1 MKTLVLVVGGV
12 ILLVL
17 MYNYPNHVATVLFNP
32 VYIIKN
38 FFVDIYYYFKH
49 KKINLYDGVGR
60 VWAYCGAFG
69 KGKTL
74 AMVHDARMIYKNFD
88 GKIVWWKGRFV
99 VQRVNVYTNVEIKDI
114 PYIKLNSLMDIVDV
128 ANKQP
133 DFDDKNA
140 IHTISVFCIDELS
153 SLLNSRNFATNL
165 NFDVIGSL
173 LQCRKSSSKLMYT
186 AQNFVEVDA
195 LIRRNTHYIVQC
207 NKAWRFMFGYKYDA
221 KDVEYAMNPN
231 LCKPFIDYGWFV
243 KNSDY
248 NAYDTLSRA
257 MAVDRNKITEDF
269 ITTQEAYARLDTL
282 TQQLDVCNKLNHK
295 GSKRQR
301 QKLLI

>member
-1 MKTLVLVVGGV
+1 MKILVLVIGGV
-12 ILLVL
+12 ILSVL
-17 MYNYPNHVATVLFNP
+17 TYNYPRHVSAVVFN
-32 VYIIKN
+32 IISIFKYLAL
-38 FFVDIYYYFKH
+38 DIYGFFK
-49 KKINLYDGVGR
+49 KKNYNLYTGVGR

-74 AMVHDARMIYKNFD
+74 AMVHDAREIFKRYD
-88 GKIVWWKGRFV
+88 GKIVFWKGRFV
-99 VQRVNVYTNVEIKDI
+99 VQRVNIYSNVEIKDVPFI
-114 PYIKLNSLMDIVDV
+114 RLKSLMDIVDV
-128 ANKQP
+128 ATKQP
-133 DFDDKNA
+133 NFDDVKK

-207 NKAWRFMFGYKYDA
+207 NKLWRFMFGFKYDA
-221 KDVEYAMNPN
+221 KDVEYAVNPN

-243 KNSDY
+243 RNSDY

-257 MAVDRNKITEDF
+257 MVVDKNRINEDF
-269 ITTQEAYARLDTL
+269 ISTQEAYSRLDSV
-282 TQQLDVCNKLNHK
+282 TQQLDVCNKLNHR

-301 QKLLI
+301 KKLII